1 LVRHRS
7 GAYLWRIE
15 RGAAPHPNDPEIATM
30 FRNTFFA
37 AALSLAA
44 LTGVASAA
52 DLSGPYVVGSGENQ
66 EVVYPAGTQASL
78 VGGGLIDEVQQLNG
92 TSTRI
97 YGANPAP
104 QNSLIPHNVGSG
116 ENASV
121 VYGPQG

>member
-1 LVRHRS
+1 MAA
-7 GAYLWRIE
+7 GAYLLVIE
-15 RGAAPHPNDPEIATM
+15 RGTAPHPKDPEIATM

-44 LTGVASAA
+44 LTGAASAA

-66 EVVYPAGTQASL
+66 EVVYPNGTQASL
-78 VGGGLIDEVQQLNG
+78 VGGGLIDEHQALNG
-92 TSTRI
+92 TTVRD

-104 QNSLIPHNVGSG
+104 QNRLIPHNVGSG
-116 ENASV
+116 ENATV